1 MTIAPPVPDQVLTP
15 ATGLQLIGKME
26 GSGYRNPP
34 SLVRR
39 ADGQTIQLSPLLYLV
54 LSAIDGRRGVEQI
67 AADVTQQYGRV
78 VSPNDVRLLADSKL
92 RPLGLLRGADG
103 EEPTVRRANP
113 LLALRFRY
121 VMSNPE
127 TTRRVTAPF
136 AWLFHPII
144 VVASV
149 GGFVAVTWWVL
160 WDRGLAFAANRAFAH
175 PGLLLAVFLASLI
188 SAGFHEFGHAAAARY
203 GGAVPGAIGAG
214 LYLVWPAF
222 YTDVTDT
229 YRLNR
234 MGRIRTD
241 LGGLYFNA
249 IASLVVFGLWW
260 LTGWEPLLLLIAT
273 QLLQMLRQLPPLL
286 RFDGYHILADITGV
300 PDLYHRIWP
309 TLAGLLPTRWGKAGS
324 KDLKLWAKAIVTL
337 WVAAVVPFMLASVL
351 VAVVTV
357 PRLVATAWE
366 SLGVQWHATVSL
378 FGAGDIPGGLVKLL
392 DVFAVALP
400 VAGIFYM
407 LGRLLRRVGTVTW
420 RSTSGRPVKR
430 AGAGAAALAA
440 VGALAFAW
448 WPHGNYR
455 PIQSYEHG
463 AIGDAMPAVLAAVE
477 GHGSP
482 DRIVETVWP
491 SQNGPLPTRSHPAL
505 ALVLIPKNGS
515 AAATWVFPFNRPAPP
530 GAGDN
535 QALAVN
541 TADGTT
547 VYKVAFA
554 LVWVEPGQNVLNT
567 NEAYAFADCHNCST
581 TAVAFQ
587 VVLIVGNAPVV
598 APENLSGA
606 LNYDCFACLTQ
617 ALADQLVLTQANQPS
632 AEELAALDALWQKI
646 EAFGQN
652 LQGMSLAQIQSTLA
666 SYESQVQAVVKQ
678 YAAGSATGS
687 SSQSTASTTPGTST
701 TTSGG
706 ANTATTTGSGTS
718 SSGTTATTGPT
729 TPDSAPSSTTS
740 PPTTSPPT
748 TSPPSTAPPST

>member
-1 MTIAPPVPDQVLTP
+1 MTIAPPAADGLLTP
-15 ATGLQLIGKME
+15 ATGLQLIGRME

-54 LSAIDGRRGVEQI
+54 LSAIDGQRDIEQI
-67 AADVTQQYGRV
+67 AADVSRQYGRV
-78 VSPNDVRLLADSKL
+78 VSPDDVRLLADSKL
-92 RPLGLLRGADG
+92 RPLGLLRLADG
-103 EEPTVRRANP
+103 QEPVVRRANP

-127 TTRRVTAPF
+127 TTQRVTAPF
-136 AWLFHPII
+136 AWLFHPLI

-160 WDRGLAFAANRAFAH
+160 WERGLAFAANRAFAH
-175 PGLLLAVFLASLI
+175 PGLLLAVFVASLF
-188 SAGFHEFGHAAAARY
+188 SAGFHEFGHAAAAKY

-234 MGRIRTD
+234 AGRLRTD

-249 IASLVVFGLWW
+249 VASLVVFGLWW

-300 PDLYHRIWP
+300 PDIYHRIWP
-309 TLAGLLPTRWGKAGS
+309 TLAGILPSRWGKPGS
-324 KDLKLWAKAIVTL
+324 KDLKFWAKAVVTL
-337 WVAAVVPFMLASVL
+337 WIATVVPFMLVSVL
-351 VAVVTV
+351 IAVVTV
-357 PRLVATAWE
+357 PRLVASAWA
-366 SLGVQWHATVSL
+366 SLGVQWHGAVTR
-378 FGAGDIPGGLVKLL
+378 FGGGDVLGGLVKLL

-407 LGRLLRRVGTVTW
+407 LGRLLRRVGTGTW
-420 RSTSGRPVKR
+420 RSTAGKPAKR
-430 AGAGAAALAA
+430 AGAGAVALLT
-440 VGALAFAW
+440 VGALVFAW

-463 AIGDAMPAVLAAVE
+463 AIRDAMPAVLAAVE
-477 GHGSP
+477 GHRSP
-482 DRIVETVWP
+482 DRTVETVWP
-491 SQNGPLPTRSHPAL
+491 SQAGPLPTRSHPAL
-505 ALVLIPKNGS
+505 ALVLIPQKGS
-515 AAATWVFPFNRPAPP
+515 TARTWVFPFNRPAPP
-530 GAGDN
+530 GPGDN
-535 QALAVN
+535 QALAIN
-541 TADGTT
+541 TTDGTT

-554 LVWVEPGQNVLNT
+554 LVWVEPGQDVLNA
-567 NEAYAFADCHNCST
+567 NEAYAFADCHNCQT

-587 VVLIVGNAPVV
+587 VVLIVGNSPVV
-598 APENLSGA
+598 VPENLSGA

-617 ALADQLVLTQANQPS
+617 ALADQLVLTQADQPS
-632 AEELAALDALWQKI
+632 ATELSALNALWQKI
-646 EAFGQN
+646 ESFGQN
-652 LQGMSLAQIQSTLA
+652 LQGLSLAQIQSTLA
-666 SYESQVQAVVKQ
+666 GYESQLQAVVSQ
-678 YAAGSATGS
+678 YAAGTGTGS
-687 SSQSTASTTPGTST
+687 SSQSTATTTPGTST
-701 TTSGG
+701 TVVGGTASPTTSV
-706 ANTATTTGSGTS
+706 SGTS
-718 SSGTTATTGPT
+718 STDSTATTSPT
-729 TPDSAPSSTTS
+729 TSDSTSSSSTS
-740 PPTTSPPT
+740 TTSPPT